1 MRENLS
7 VCLSIPSVVRSQD
20 HWVYRKKLYLCPT
33 TCWLIHGDFC
43 SYLSNQIRHWEL
55 IRTPVFSKQSI
66 MDIQRGFA
74 CLPSPCFFL
83 PRVNGQIKHVV
94 SVKNSDPEPRKLWF
108 LDRSIGMVWVSDC
121 VTGKMFW
128 NPLVCIL
135 YELHDRGIELY
146 NNLKWLRRNDAC
158 DACVFWWRIHKS
170 LADSGTRGYA
180 RIVNLIDTNGSPP
193 ELKTNG
199 VLIQGWYLASW
210 HEHHVKTWLSKFWS
224 IAIYGDGSKPTTTIL
239 EGHEHSFTS

>member
-1 MRENLS
+1 M
-7 VCLSIPSVVRSQD
+7 
-20 HWVYRKKLYLCPT
+20 
-33 TCWLIHGDFC
+33 F
-43 SYLSNQIRHWEL
+43 
-55 IRTPVFSKQSI
+55 
-66 MDIQRGFA
+66 
-74 CLPSPCFFL
+74 FFL

-180 RIVNLIDTNGSPP
+180 RIVNLIDTKRFPAWIENQW
-193 ELKTNG
+193 G
-199 VLIQGWYLASW
+199 VNPGLIFGILTWTSCKNLAFKVLVHSHIWGW
-210 HEHHVKTWLSKFWS
+210 VKTYYYHIRGAWTFIYQLLPAIWMITGVQFFFWFTVILIGCLFQIRWFLLYYCNMFSHHS
-224 IAIYGDGSKPTTTIL
+224 ISGDKPPSLGDLRPCIMV
-239 EGHEHSFTS
+239 

>member
-1 MRENLS
+1 MFDSQTNHTILSGERESVGLS
-7 VCLSIPSVVRSQD
+7 FNPQCCTVSGTIGFTG
-20 HWVYRKKLYLCPT
+20 KKLYLCPT

-55 IRTPVFSKQSI
+55 IRTPVFSKQST

-128 NPLVCIL
+128 
-135 YELHDRGIELY
+135 
-146 NNLKWLRRNDAC
+146 
-158 DACVFWWRIHKS
+158 KS
-170 LADSGTRGYA
+170 SRVH
-180 RIVNLIDTNGSPP
+180 IIW
-193 ELKTNG
+193 
-199 VLIQGWYLASW
+199 I
-210 HEHHVKTWLSKFWS
+210 TW
-224 IAIYGDGSKPTTTIL
+224 
-239 EGHEHSFTS
+239 